1 MAIDL
6 EQNTRSSG
14 SVKIHV
20 DETEHAIE
28 KMGAAGAQTSSEA
41 KNVTLWSSDHLNEK
55 KILRKMD
62 LHIIPMLTLLYLLA
76 YLDRELSN

>member
-20 DETEHAIE
+20 DETEHATE
-28 KMGAAGAQTSSEA
+28 KMGSAAAQTSSEA
-41 KNVTLWSSDHLNEK
+41 NGVTLGSFNHLDEK

-62 LHIIPMLTLLYLLA
+62 LHIIPMLTLLYLLS